1 MIVPV
6 PPAANGPG
14 CEASQIDPAGQAN
27 HVLCRILLWTTSYGM
42 WMAQW
47 PNSFFRAQAVDGIV
61 AGGEGCRC

>member
-14 CEASQIDPAGQAN
+14 CEASRIDPAGQAN
-27 HVLCRILLWTTSYGM
+27 HVLCRILLWTTSRGM

-47 PNSFFRAQAVDGIV
+47 
-61 AGGEGCRC
+61 